1 MFVFLLY
8 LQLYNLH
15 LQYTYREGWET
26 KDGKKIYYIFMDETM
41 QFLSG
46 TCCME
51 IISNLKKKSLIPSI
65 DVYIVTAYEDLSSH
79 NHILS
84 FGVKKIITK
93 PLSYSKLKQ
102 TLEWFIIE
110 LIK

>member
-1 MFVFLLY
+1 MKDVEIYEGSDGLECLYYIYQLL
-8 LQLYNLH
+8 
-15 LQYTYREGWET
+15 
-26 KDGKKIYYIFMDETM
+26 KDGKKIDYIFMDETM

-102 TLEWFIIE
+102 TLE
-110 LIK
+110 